1 MIPSFFLCSLPGSG
15 SATVAIPA
23 HDLNDAVQGAGK
35 NWNKVELGA
44 HFGRLK
50 KKIFCRRNSCGDL
63 YLSFHGEKSL
73 ALDQFFFSPAWTGH
87 LGFLS
92 GTCRIKVLVANN

>member
-35 NWNKVELGA
+35 NWNRIELGP

-50 KKIFCRRNSCGDL
+50 KK
-63 YLSFHGEKSL
+63 SFVEEILVWIYTLVSMGKK
-73 ALDQFFFSPAWTGH
+73 FS
-87 LGFLS
+87 S
-92 GTCRIKVLVANN
+92 